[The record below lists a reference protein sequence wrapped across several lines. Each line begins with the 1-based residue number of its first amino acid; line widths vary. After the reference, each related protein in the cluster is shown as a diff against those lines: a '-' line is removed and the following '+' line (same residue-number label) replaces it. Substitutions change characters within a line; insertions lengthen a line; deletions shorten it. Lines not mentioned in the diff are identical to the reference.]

1 MVYKYSYL
9 PAEQHPKM
17 RPFSLAGALVTFT
30 TIHPKNKPKVKARR
44 IFTGINHLNQGT
56 EVILLFISH

>member
-1 MVYKYSYL
+1 
-9 PAEQHPKM
+9 M
-17 RPFSLAGALVTFT
+17 RPLSLAGALVTFT
-30 TIHPKNKPKVKARR
+30 TIHPKDKPKVKARR